1 MMLRS
6 KIFAMGTVG
15 LRELLRA
22 GKPEQRSQWA
32 LSGPM
37 RRLVD
42 AELTKPLAELY
53 EVPKI
58 PKL

>member
-1 MMLRS
+1 MR
-6 KIFAMGTVG
+6 TVG